1 MRQENTIAGEG
12 QEMYHSP
19 VHVGGIMNKFTYT
32 SAREN
37 LSQVLDQAIAGE
49 AVEITRRSGDS
60 AVVISKAS
68 FEAYRKAV
76 LDAEFAELMGEF
88 DASNKALT
96 DR

>member
-1 MRQENTIAGEG
+1 
-12 QEMYHSP
+12 
-19 VHVGGIMNKFTYT
+19 MNKFTYT

-68 FEAYRKAV
+68 FEVYRKAV